1 MVYHAY
7 FVASFPGFRLSHS
20 RKKSEA
26 WEQGYIFC
34 CASVISTQLDVSS
47 YMAYIYA
54 SQHNRLEQLALNEH
68 KKLILPSHM

>member
-1 MVYHAY
+1 MHILWPRSQASDFHTVEKSRRPGNKATY
-7 FVASFPGFRLSHS
+7 FV
-20 RKKSEA
+20 
-26 WEQGYIFC
+26 
-34 CASVISTQLDVSS
+34 ASVISTQLDVSS